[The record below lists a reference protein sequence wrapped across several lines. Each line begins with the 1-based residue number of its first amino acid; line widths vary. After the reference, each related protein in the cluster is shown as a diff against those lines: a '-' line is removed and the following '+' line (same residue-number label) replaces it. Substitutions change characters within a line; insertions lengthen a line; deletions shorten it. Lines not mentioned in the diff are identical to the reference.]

1 MAVNSRINAAAWP
14 VAILLVLHRVF
25 VIARNGTPTDD
36 FTTVYNAVT
45 RMGNG
50 QPVYEQAYNHVDP
63 LYLYTPGATLLLAPL
78 GHLNFSL
85 ARGLFIV
92 ANAAAIVAALA
103 VLTITVD
110 RKLTSPLW
118 PVSIALAFVTESVTN
133 TLAFTNINGIL
144 LLCMAVFLWAL
155 LRAEHT
161 PQLGWVAGVVIGLAI
176 LIKPQ
181 FAPLLFLHLVKL
193 QWRSLAAGIGVP
205 VVINALAWPFVPGAN
220 GYLNKLMP
228 YLSSTRDYANSSWAG
243 FHAYVDFGA
252 GLYWAVWLIF
262 AALTAAAILGL
273 LRWRNCDPTLWALT
287 TSGAIMV
294 GIFFL
299 SSIGQQYYSMWLFPL
314 MFTFVLKRSVF
325 HSAGAWLAAFLFLAP
340 VSWAS
345 TAHPDAGRWMNFFT
359 ATAGWSLLIVTI
371 FATVAGW
378 WRSARSTV

>member
-1 MAVNSRINAAAWP
+1 VNSRINAAAWP
-14 VAILLVLHRVF
+14 VAILLVVHRVF
-25 VIARNGTPTDD
+25 IIARNGTPTDD
-36 FTTVYNAVT
+36 FTTVFNAVT
-45 RMGNG
+45 RMSSG

-78 GHLNFSL
+78 AHIDFSL

-103 VLTITVD
+103 VLTLVVGRT
-110 RKLTSPLW
+110 LTSAVW

-144 LLCMAVFLWAL
+144 LLCMAVFLWAFV
-155 LRAEHT
+155 RAERT
-161 PQLGWVAGVVIGLAI
+161 PWLGWVAGVVIGLAI
-176 LIKPQ
+176 VIKPQ
-181 FAPLLFLHLVKL
+181 FAPLLFLPLVKL
-193 QWRSLAAGIGVP
+193 QWRSLATGIGLP
-205 VVINALAWPFVPGAN
+205 VILNLLAWPLVPGASGFVDN
-220 GYLNKLMP
+220 LLP
-228 YLSSTRDYANSSWAG
+228 YLSETRDYANSSWAG

-252 GLYWAVWLIF
+252 GLYWTVWLIF
-262 AALTAAAILGL
+262 AALSAAAILGL
-273 LRWRNCDPTLWALT
+273 LRFRNSDPTLWALT

-299 SSIGQQYYSMWLFPL
+299 SSLGQQYYSMWLFPL
-314 MFTFVLKRSVF
+314 MFTVVLKRSVF
-325 HSAGAWLAAFLFLAP
+325 HSAGAWFAAFLYLAP

-359 ATAGWSLLIVTI
+359 ATAGWALLIVAI

-378 WRSARSTV
+378 WRAARSTV